1 MGGGREKGSER
12 GKVEREWE
20 EEGRMEWERRCLW
33 EWEGRGE
40 NC

>member
-20 EEGRMEWERRCLW
+20 EEGRN
-33 EWEGRGE
+33 GVGE
-40 NC
+40 EILMGVGGKG